1 MNLSEIEDKLN
12 EIPEDRR
19 VKIMLYVLLFNR
31 DANPMFNPNLTDE
44 QFEAI
49 LWSKYSNTPWQ
60 DGRYSVSQ
68 MRYIEWVFDFCPDAA
83 QAILNPALCVSDMK
97 KIVDD
102 MIKSGAKVY
111 HEYPH
116 KVITYEWMSKK

>member
-12 EIPEDRR
+12 EIPENRR
-19 VKIMLYVLLFNR
+19 VKIMTYVLLSNR
-31 DANPMFNPNLTDE
+31 DATPMFNLNLTDE

-49 LWSKYSNTPWQ
+49 LGSKYSNAPWQ

-83 QAILNPALCVSDMK
+83 QAILNPKLSISDMR

-102 MIKSGAKVY
+102 AIKSGATVY
-111 HEYPH
+111 HEFPH
-116 KVITYEWMSKK
+116 IIITDVLSRK

>member
-1 MNLSEIEDKLN
+1 MNLSEIEDRIN
-12 EIPEDRR
+12 EVSENRR
-19 VKIMLYVLLFNR
+19 VKIILYVLLSNR
-31 DANPMFNPNLTDE
+31 DATPMFNPNLTDE

-49 LWSKYSNTPWQ
+49 LGSNYSNTPWQ

-68 MRYIEWVFDFCPDAA
+68 MRYIEWVFDFCPDAS
-83 QAILNPALCVSDMK
+83 QAILNPALCISDMK

-111 HEYPH
+111 HEFPH
-116 KVITYEWMSKK
+116 IIITDVLSKK

>member
-1 MNLSEIEDKLN
+1 MNLSEIEDRIN
-12 EIPEDRR
+12 EVSENRR
-19 VKIMLYVLLFNR
+19 VKIILYVLLSNR
-31 DANPMFNPNLTDE
+31 DATPMFNPNLTDE

-49 LWSKYSNTPWQ
+49 LGSNYSNTPWQ

-83 QAILNPALCVSDMK
+83 QAILNPALCISDMK

-111 HEYPH
+111 HEFPH
-116 KVITYEWMSKK
+116 IIITDVLSKK